1 MRLTARD
8 DYHFNVIHGISNESF
23 DGVEIPPK
31 GILRHQYDNA
41 FAIFVHE
48 VNQQIVSYVLVMK
61 DGPAAG
67 YIWSVA
73 TTREFRSRGIA
84 SGLISDAIQWCRI
97 SGMQRLE
104 LTVNVDNPAQKL
116 YFDLGFRV
124 VTIFK
129 KYYGEASGLR
139 MRRYL

>member
-1 MRLTARD
+1 MRLTMRD

-23 DGVEIPPK
+23 DGIEIPPK

-48 VNQQIVSYVLVMK
+48 VNSKIVSYVLVTK
-61 DGPAAG
+61 DGGEG
-67 YIWSVA
+67 YVWSVA
-73 TTREFRSRGIA
+73 TAKEYRSRGIA
-84 SGLISDAIQWCRI
+84 SGLIQDAIQWCRI
-97 SGMQRLE
+97 AGMRRLE
-104 LTVNVDNPAQKL
+104 LTVNVDNPAQKM

>member
-1 MRLTARD
+1 MRLTLRD

-23 DGVEIPPK
+23 EGIEIPPK

-41 FAIFVHE
+41 FAIFVY
-48 VNQQIVSYVLVMK
+48 NFGGRIVSYVLVTK
-61 DGPAAG
+61 DGGEG
-67 YIWSVA
+67 YVWSVA
-73 TTREFRSRGIA
+73 TTKEYRSRGI
-84 SGLISDAIQWCRI
+84 STGLMQEAIQWCRI
-97 SGMQRLE
+97 AGMRRLE